1 MFRNPDVSR
10 GARGTLAPV
19 QTMMKAAGNSRALF
33 LLTILT
39 GSFLLFLV
47 QPMIAR
53 MALPRLGGAP
63 AVWNSAMLVYQ
74 ALLLA
79 GYAYAH
85 RLTQATSRQQA
96 IIHIALF
103 VVALMWLPIGLANL
117 QPPADGSPIFW
128 VPWLLIASIGPLF
141 FMVASQAPL
150 MQRWYALSGNQ
161 GEPYALY
168 AASNIGSFG
177 GLIAYPLLVE
187 PFTTLNSQKWIWSS
201 IYVALLLL
209 VCICALQVWRSD
221 DAGKVQPEHIGERVS
236 IAWKRRLYWI
246 ILAAVP
252 SGLMLSTTSHLTTD
266 LMAMPLIWVIP
277 LGIYLLS
284 FSVAFADNQKPA
296 YWISRLA
303 PIVLIV
309 SGAFVFVVWGKAAIS
324 GLAASLS
331 LLFFVAVALHHEM
344 YRTRPAP
351 SELTSFYLM
360 MSLGGVIG
368 GFFCAIVAPLLF
380 DWTWEHPI
388 LILLAAALLPAV
400 PLLRVDENNKRI
412 AVVMTIVG
420 LTALGLGIF
429 GGITEPAEPSFL
441 SIMLAS
447 VIVMLGL
454 AVAGFRLPFL
464 LAVAGLLTINGGYR
478 SFQQTLD
485 GVRMRSYFGTYTVN
499 STESGRVRWLNHG
512 TTMHGMQLLDDPTRP
527 ISYYPETSG
536 VGIALQKAP
545 ALFGPNATVGIV
557 GLGTGTLGCYKKP
570 GQNWTFFEIDPLV
583 IEIARDRKIFSFLE
597 KCAPDVKITLGDAR
611 LTLADV
617 PKGRFDILALDA
629 FSSDSI
635 PLHLLTKEAF
645 ATYRRTLKPDGL
657 LLVHISNRYIDLNP
671 VIAAEAKAN
680 GWYAALRHDSPTQDM
695 INRGN
700 RASQWIAL
708 SPDPAKL
715 AQLTGPVNRVKSRY
729 YDSDQWLHLDP
740 PGNVEP
746 WTDDYASVLPHLSLW
761 KIL

>member
-1 MFRNPDVSR
+1 MT
-10 GARGTLAPV
+10 AGT
-19 QTMMKAAGNSRALF
+19 TGNSRALF
-33 LLTILT
+33 LITILT

-85 RLTQATSRQQA
+85 RLTQTSPRRQA
-96 IIHIALF
+96 IIHITLF
-103 VVALMWLPIGLANL
+103 AVAILWLPIGLANL

-141 FMVASQAPL
+141 FVVAAQAPL
-150 MQRWYALSGNQ
+150 MQRWYSMSGNQ

-177 GLIAYPLLVE
+177 GLIAYPILVE
-187 PFTTLNSQKWIWSS
+187 PFTTLQSQKWIWSG
-201 IYVALLLL
+201 IYLALMAL
-209 VCICALQVWRSD
+209 VGICAIQIWRT
-221 DAGKVQPEHIGERVS
+221 AGANTTPTEAAANEAPIGWR
-236 IAWKRRLYWI
+236 RRLYWI

-296 YWISRLA
+296 YWISRFA

-309 SGAFVFVVWGKAAIS
+309 SAAFVFVVWGKAAIG
-324 GLAASLS
+324 GLTASLS
-331 LLFFVAVALHHEM
+331 LLFIVAVALHNEM

-351 SELTSFYLM
+351 AQLTSFYLM
-360 MSLGGVIG
+360 MSVGGVLG

-388 LILLAAALLPAV
+388 LILMAAALLPAI
-400 PLLRVDENNKRI
+400 PLLRLNENDKRLPLIMVVIGMI
-412 AVVMTIVG
+412 A
-420 LTALGLGIF
+420 LALGLF
-429 GGITEPAEPSFL
+429 GGISEPVESSFTKIL
-441 SIMLAS
+441 LAATIMT
-447 VIVMLGL
+447 LGI
-454 AVAGFRLPFL
+454 AVAGFRIPFL
-464 LAVAGLLTINGGYR
+464 LAVAGLLTINGGWY
-478 SFQQTLD
+478 SVQQSLD

-499 STESGRVRWLNHG
+499 ASESGRVRWLNHG

-527 ISYYPETSG
+527 ISYYPDTSG
-536 VGIALQKAP
+536 VGIAMLNAP
-545 ALFGPNATVGIV
+545 RLYGPEASIGVV
-557 GLGTGTLGCYKKP
+557 GLGTGTLACYRRP
-570 GQNWTFFEIDPLV
+570 RQYWQFFEIDPLV
-583 IEIARDRKIFSFLE
+583 IEIARERKTFSFLE
-597 KCAPDVKITLGDAR
+597 KCAPDVPITLGDAR
-611 LTLADV
+611 LTLAAV
-617 PKGRFDILALDA
+617 PEGKFDILALDA

-645 ATYRRTLKPDGL
+645 ATYRKALKPDGI

-671 VIAAEAKAN
+671 VVAAEAKAN
-680 GWYAALRHDSPTQDM
+680 GWSAALRHDSPTEQL

-708 SPDPAKL
+708 SRDPAKL
-715 AQLTGPVNRVKSRY
+715 AELTGKVDKVKSRY
-729 YDSDQWLHLDP
+729 YNSEQWLQLDA
-740 PGNVEP
+740 PGKTSP

-761 KIL
+761 KTL

>member
-1 MFRNPDVSR
+1 MT
-10 GARGTLAPV
+10 AGT
-19 QTMMKAAGNSRALF
+19 TGNSRALF
-33 LLTILT
+33 LITILT

-85 RLTQATSRQQA
+85 RLTQTSPRRQA
-96 IIHIALF
+96 IIHIILF
-103 VVALMWLPIGLANL
+103 AVAILWLPIGLANL

-141 FMVASQAPL
+141 FVVAAQAPL
-150 MQRWYALSGNQ
+150 MQRWYSMSGNQ

-177 GLIAYPLLVE
+177 GLIAYPILVE
-187 PFTTLNSQKWIWSS
+187 PFTTLQSQKWIWSG
-201 IYVALLLL
+201 IYLALMAL
-209 VCICALQVWRSD
+209 VGICAIQIWRT
-221 DAGKVQPEHIGERVS
+221 AGANTTPTEAAANEAPIGWR
-236 IAWKRRLYWI
+236 RRLYWI

-296 YWISRLA
+296 YWISRFA

-309 SGAFVFVVWGKAAIS
+309 SAAFVFVVWGKAAIG
-324 GLAASLS
+324 GLTASLS
-331 LLFFVAVALHHEM
+331 LLFIVAVALHNEM

-351 SELTSFYLM
+351 AQLTSFYLM
-360 MSLGGVIG
+360 MSVGGVLG

-388 LILLAAALLPAV
+388 LILMAAALLPAI
-400 PLLRVDENNKRI
+400 PLLRLNENDKRLPLIMVVIGMI
-412 AVVMTIVG
+412 A
-420 LTALGLGIF
+420 LALGLF
-429 GGITEPAEPSFL
+429 GGISEPVESSFTKIL
-441 SIMLAS
+441 LAATIMT
-447 VIVMLGL
+447 LGI
-454 AVAGFRLPFL
+454 AVAGFRIPFL
-464 LAVAGLLTINGGYR
+464 LAVAGLLTINGGWY
-478 SFQQTLD
+478 SVQQSLD

-499 STESGRVRWLNHG
+499 ASESGRVRWLNHG

-527 ISYYPETSG
+527 ISYYPDTSG
-536 VGIALQKAP
+536 VGIAMLNAP
-545 ALFGPNATVGIV
+545 RLYGPEASIGVV
-557 GLGTGTLGCYKKP
+557 GLGTGTLACYRRP
-570 GQNWTFFEIDPLV
+570 GQYWQFFEIDPLV
-583 IEIARDRKIFSFLE
+583 IEIARERKIFSFLE
-597 KCAPDVKITLGDAR
+597 KCAPDVPITLGDAR
-611 LTLADV
+611 LTLAAV
-617 PKGRFDILALDA
+617 PEGKFDILALDA

-645 ATYRRTLKPDGL
+645 ATYRKALKPDGI

-671 VIAAEAKAN
+671 VVAAEAKAN
-680 GWYAALRHDSPTQDM
+680 GWSAALRHDSPTEQL

-708 SPDPAKL
+708 SRDPAKL
-715 AQLTGPVNRVKSRY
+715 AELTGKVDRVKSRY
-729 YDSDQWLHLDP
+729 YNSEQWLQLDA
-740 PGNVEP
+740 PGKTSP

-761 KIL
+761 KTL

>member
-1 MFRNPDVSR
+1 MTA
-10 GARGTLAPV
+10 GAT
-19 QTMMKAAGNSRALF
+19 GNSRALF
-33 LLTILT
+33 LITILT

-85 RLTQATSRQQA
+85 RLTQTSPRRQA
-96 IIHIALF
+96 IIHIILF
-103 VVALMWLPIGLANL
+103 AVAILWLPIGLANL

-141 FMVASQAPL
+141 FVVAAQAPL
-150 MQRWYALSGNQ
+150 MQRWYSMSGNQ

-177 GLIAYPLLVE
+177 GLIAYPILVE
-187 PFTTLNSQKWIWSS
+187 PFTTLQSQKWIWSG
-201 IYVALLLL
+201 IYLALMAL
-209 VCICALQVWRSD
+209 VGICAIQIWRT
-221 DAGKVQPEHIGERVS
+221 AGANTTPTEAAANEAPIGWR
-236 IAWKRRLYWI
+236 RRLYWI

-296 YWISRLA
+296 YWISRFA

-309 SGAFVFVVWGKAAIS
+309 SAAFVFVVWGKAAIG
-324 GLAASLS
+324 GLTASLS
-331 LLFFVAVALHHEM
+331 LLFIVAVALHNEM

-351 SELTSFYLM
+351 AQLTSFYLM
-360 MSLGGVIG
+360 MSVGGVLG

-388 LILLAAALLPAV
+388 LILMAAALLPAI
-400 PLLRVDENNKRI
+400 PLLRLNENDKRLPLIMVVIGMI
-412 AVVMTIVG
+412 A
-420 LTALGLGIF
+420 LALGLF
-429 GGITEPAEPSFL
+429 GGISEPVESSFTKIL
-441 SIMLAS
+441 LAATIMT
-447 VIVMLGL
+447 LGI
-454 AVAGFRLPFL
+454 AVAGFRIPFL
-464 LAVAGLLTINGGYR
+464 LAVAGLLTINGGWY
-478 SFQQTLD
+478 SVQQSLD

-499 STESGRVRWLNHG
+499 ASESGRVRWLNHG

-527 ISYYPETSG
+527 ISYYPDTSG
-536 VGIALQKAP
+536 VGIAMLNAP
-545 ALFGPNATVGIV
+545 RLYGPEASIGVV
-557 GLGTGTLGCYKKP
+557 GLGTGTLACYRRP
-570 GQNWTFFEIDPLV
+570 GQYWQFFEIDPLV
-583 IEIARDRKIFSFLE
+583 IEIARERKIFSFLE
-597 KCAPDVKITLGDAR
+597 KCAPDVPITLGDAR
-611 LTLADV
+611 LTLAAV
-617 PKGRFDILALDA
+617 PEGKFDILALDA

-645 ATYRRTLKPDGL
+645 ATYRKALKPDGI

-671 VIAAEAKAN
+671 VVAAEAKAN
-680 GWYAALRHDSPTQDM
+680 GWSAALRHDSPTEQL

-708 SPDPAKL
+708 SRDPAKL
-715 AQLTGPVNRVKSRY
+715 AELTGKVDKVKSRY
-729 YDSDQWLHLDP
+729 YNSEQWLQLDA
-740 PGNVEP
+740 PGKTSP

-761 KIL
+761 KTL